1 MNADAG
7 RTPVDEEPSSSG
19 AIAAAV
25 AGDVEEWRQAE
36 RRVIRVRGRYSE
48 RGVPIGARKE
58 TMSGIPSCPVCDAI
72 DDCEH
77 CLVEWHG
84 SPGQRFRGVA
94 WGLIDRIEE
103 RVADLLV
110 ECSLAHVPPR
120 QPALNE
126 EYRAALEIV
135 AGFRAEAE
143 VEIEDEEASAQ
154 AYLTAPVD
162 REELR
167 GELIGLG
174 RDFAIQSVRQL
185 PGVSEIV
192 FGDLV
197 SEAQQ
202 QPEWVSLWSADP
214 GEVQRRLLD
223 LLAPIEVQLEQF
235 RFGRGEKTSGR

>member
-1 MNADAG
+1 M
-7 RTPVDEEPSSSG
+7 
-19 AIAAAV
+19 
-25 AGDVEEWRQAE
+25 
-36 RRVIRVRGRYSE
+36 RGRYSE
-48 RGVPIGARKE
+48 RGVPLGACKE

-84 SPGQRFRGVA
+84 WPGQRFRGVA
-94 WGLIDRIEE
+94 RGLIDRIED

-110 ECSLAHVPPR
+110 ECGLAHMAPR
-120 QPALNE
+120 QTALNE
-126 EYRAALEIV
+126 EYLLALDIV

-143 VEIEDEEASAQ
+143 ALIEDEEASAQ
-154 AYLTAPVD
+154 AYLTAPID

-167 GELIGLG
+167 QEVFGFA
-174 RDFAIQSVRQL
+174 RDFAIRSVRQL

-197 SEAQQ
+197 SEALRE
-202 QPEWVSLWSADP
+202 PEWVSLWSADP

-223 LLAPIEVQLEQF
+223 LLAPIEVQLDQF
-235 RFGRGEKTSGR
+235 HFERGETPPRR